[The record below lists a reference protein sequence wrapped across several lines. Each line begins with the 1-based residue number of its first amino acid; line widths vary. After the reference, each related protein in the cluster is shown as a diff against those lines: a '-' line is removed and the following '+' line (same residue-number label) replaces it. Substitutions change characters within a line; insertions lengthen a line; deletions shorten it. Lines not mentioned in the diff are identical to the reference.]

1 MRLLQLLLGC
11 NLILSWMYRLG
22 VDLVHMNGLLVHWS
36 LLSPR
41 CWIALGPRWG
51 SVALHLG
58 HGSIMVAV
66 AAGGQAQVGTHP

>member
-1 MRLLQLLLGC
+1 MLLLQLLLGC
-11 NLILSWMYRLG
+11 NLVLNWMHRLG

-41 CWIALGPRWG
+41 CGVALGPRRG

-58 HGSIMVAV
+58 HGSIRVAV
-66 AAGGQAQVGTHP
+66 AAGGKAQVGTHP